1 MTLSGSVRTWLA
13 GVAMMLG
20 LMQGAGAQEPFLR
33 YGVANFGDVDPLKD
47 APVLAACGYDYIEPG
62 LAKTVALAPEA
73 LKAARATLAAA
84 KIPIETMNWFL
95 PGTDIKL
102 TGPEVDE
109 ARVRAYVERSLALA
123 EELGAKVI
131 VFGSPGARSF
141 PEGFPREKA
150 WAQLQ
155 AFLRM
160 TGTIIETRGYGMV
173 IGIEPLR
180 KPESNIINTVVEAAR
195 LAREVN
201 HPKIRIIVD
210 FYHLAFENE
219 DPDAI
224 LDRPRSDRA
233 PPDRGSGEARV
244 SGERCERAPLRA
256 VLCKPQDDWLPGAH
270 QHRSQLVEP
279 CRRLRAWARVSQ
291 AHELGRALVDS
302 LALTVSVSGLVAE
315 FSCVDN
321 GPAKVAPGFSPA
333 NRGPGPATSPTQVSS
348 GFSRTPGSG

>member
-1 MTLSGSVRTWLA
+1 MTLSGSVRTWLT

-73 LKAARATLAAA
+73 LKGARATLAAA

-224 LDRPRSDRA
+224 LTARDLIVHLQIADPVKRGFPVSDASEPRYARFFA
-233 PPDRGSGEARV
+233 NLKTIGYRGRISIEAN
-244 SGERCERAPLRA
+244 S
-256 VLCKPQDDWLPGAH
+256 
-270 QHRSQLVEP
+270 SN
-279 CRRLRAWARVSQ
+279 
-291 AHELGRALVDS
+291 
-302 LALTVSVSGLVAE
+302 LAAD
-315 FSCVDN
+315 C
-321 GPAKVAPGFSPA
+321 APGLAFLK
-333 NRGPGPATSPTQVSS
+333 RMSS
-348 GFSRTPGSG
+348 AAR